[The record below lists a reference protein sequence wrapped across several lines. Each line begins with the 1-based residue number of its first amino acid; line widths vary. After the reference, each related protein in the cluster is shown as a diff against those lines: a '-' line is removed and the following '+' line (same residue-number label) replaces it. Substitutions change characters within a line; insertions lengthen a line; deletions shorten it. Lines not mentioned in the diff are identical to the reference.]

1 MTYCRIKLSK
11 TNYQAY
17 DYAYIDD
24 KPNLKQLQKIYKQYC
39 EHKKFKSVMPLFEN
53 DLKVDKIMAY
63 YHEGEFVAFTRLF
76 ELDKHNIE
84 SVQFAWNY
92 EKPKLRL
99 GIVSLENECAWAKA
113 NGYRYLYLG
122 RDDAYNNPNNYKTKF
137 KGFEVLGAL

>member
-1 MTYCRIKLSK
+1 MIYCRIKLSK

-63 YHEGEFVAFTRLF
+63 
-76 ELDKHNIE
+76 
-84 SVQFAWNY
+84 
-92 EKPKLRL
+92 
-99 GIVSLENECAWAKA
+99 
-113 NGYRYLYLG
+113 
-122 RDDAYNNPNNYKTKF
+122 
-137 KGFEVLGAL
+137 